1 LRSLTLNSNGIL
13 APTKSQLHTGSP
25 IKALRNPSL
34 ALRRIE
40 RVKSGEQLRIMVCR
54 IAGGIGDV
62 LMTLPTVKQIRKQYN
77 CKLDYV
83 TDFDYLNGA
92 LPKVLQGNP
101 HIDRVFDYKNV
112 TEEEK
117 EMYDAVVELT
127 CPCTVHEQPHA
138 EPINRI
144 DLFARH
150 AGVRLEDTSIDYY
163 ITKEELIWAQE
174 WIAARG
180 FTSRNKL
187 VLVQAHSSTSRR
199 DLPHLKLQRA
209 IMDILKLDPSYKVII
224 VTHSTDSVKNLW
236 NLYGTTELR
245 DFDVRHIA
253 AIMYFCEVVLCQ
265 DSAILHMAS
274 ALHKKTCTFF
284 GCTDP
289 RARINY
295 HPEAVA
301 ICPGKHLFCWPGW
314 YAPTCNNTMTCWK
327 RIEEQLIVS
336 VTQSLLQNKP
346 LPVSEDLVYFGNS
359 QIRNPSAGELL

>member
-1 LRSLTLNSNGIL
+1 VKRKLPSPLLGFCISREPELDGFLGSRITPDLGIVL
-13 APTKSQLHTGSP
+13 
-25 IKALRNPSL
+25 
-34 ALRRIE
+34 
-40 RVKSGEQLRIMVCR
+40 GEPR
-54 IAGGIGDV
+54 
-62 LMTLPTVKQIRKQYN
+62 
-77 CKLDYV
+77 
-83 TDFDYLNGA
+83 

-112 TEEEK
+112 TDEEK
-117 EMYDAVVELT
+117 DTYDAVVELT

-180 FTSRNKL
+180 FGPRNKL
-187 VLVQAHSSTSRR
+187 ILVQAHSSTSRR

-209 IMDILKLDPSYKVII
+209 IMEVLKSDQSYKAII
-224 VTHSTDSVKNLW
+224 VTHSTDSVKNIW
-236 NLYGTTELR
+236 NLYGTAELR

-265 DSAILHMAS
+265 DSAVLHMAA

-284 GCTDP
+284 GPTDP
-289 RARINY
+289 RARVNY

-301 ICPGKHLFCWPGW
+301 ICPGIHLHCFPCW
-314 YAPTCNNTMTCWK
+314 YAPTCNNTFICWK

-346 LPVSEDLVYFGNS
+346 LPVSEDLVYFGNK
-359 QIRNPSAGELL
+359 IGRAHV